1 VVTTGPDAEERI
13 ARAIQTVV
21 RGRLAALPMLTTTI
35 SRITSDA
42 ESVLGPVWR
51 ETGVLARR
59 RWIRRDGSVAG
70 GGHG

>member
-1 VVTTGPDAEERI
+1 
-13 ARAIQTVV
+13 
-21 RGRLAALPMLTTTI
+21 MLTTTI